1 MIKTTVRAYI
11 VLVGDDYDVN
21 HVTQELN
28 IMPTWTN
35 DKDEILRHGR
45 KRGYMEWAIDTGD
58 EPSLDNEIQLNKILL
73 PIRNKADIMCNLS
86 ELYNANWYIRLV
98 VYIENGETPA
108 MSFSEENVNFIASI
122 NASIS
127 IDAYVLSAYEG

>member
-86 ELYNANWYIRLV
+86 ELYNANWYIIFV
-98 VYIENGETPA
+98 VRIENGDTPS
-108 MSFSEENVNFIASI
+108 MYLSKENIKFISSI
-122 NASIS
+122 NASI
-127 IDAYVLSAYEG
+127 DFDVYVLSAREE